1 MVEISSLVQ
10 KTGDDALA
18 KAEGVHGE
26 LLEGVEKGKQADV
39 ARYDEII
46 QRIEVL
52 EKRKLII
59 FYDQLFPKTN
69 TTLTFYQIRPFSK
82 IQYILLFIVE
92 DLL

>member
-1 MVEISSLVQ
+1 MFEISSLVQ

-52 EKRKLII
+52 EKRKFI
-59 FYDQLFPKTN
+59 FFMIN
-69 TTLTFYQIRPFSK
+69 FFY
-82 IQYILLFIVE
+82 
-92 DLL
+92 